1 MSPQFRRISSL
12 GAAVVLA
19 CAIAQPTAFAAGIDL
34 RSPDSRDAHRFVVEA
49 PSSAVDRRS
58 PDTVDLASGRS
69 IAGQPVVTMVSPRG
83 GFDWGDA
90 GIGAGGALALVL
102 LGLGVVLMTSHRR
115 RGVKPPRAVA
125 H

>member
-1 MSPQFRRISSL
+1 MNFSAHTIRRLASL
-12 GAAVVLA
+12 AGLAAVVA
-19 CAIAQPTAFAAGIDL
+19 AVAVPAAFAHPATEGGDDTSRAAVLLDL
-34 RSPDSRDAHRFVVEA
+34 RSPDTA
-49 PSSAVDRRS
+49 
-58 PDTVDLASGRS
+58 DLASGRGTG
-69 IAGQPVVTMVSPRG
+69 GQPVVTIASPQG